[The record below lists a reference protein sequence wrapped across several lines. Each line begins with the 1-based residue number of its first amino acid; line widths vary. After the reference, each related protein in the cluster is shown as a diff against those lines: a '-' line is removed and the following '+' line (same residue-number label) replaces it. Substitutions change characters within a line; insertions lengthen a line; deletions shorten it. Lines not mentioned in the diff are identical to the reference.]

1 MNEDKII
8 DWCNKLTLFQGMDD
22 IENRDSILQYAR
34 GTQIMEWIE
43 RNHFEGKY
51 VILEDDYQDV
61 EFYKDL
67 QKRLVITSF
76 YKKCGGFGF
85 RHFIKALIMMR

>member
-1 MNEDKII
+1 
-8 DWCNKLTLFQGMDD
+8 
-22 IENRDSILQYAR
+22 
-34 GTQIMEWIE
+34 MEWIE
-43 RNHFEGKY
+43 RNHFKGKY

-76 YKKCGGFGF
+76 YKKRGGFGF
-85 RHFIKALIMMR
+85 KHFIKALAMMRQ